1 MSPVERRFRINS
13 PAVASEV
20 IEGEA
25 VIMNLKSGV
34 YFSTRQI
41 GGLLWSWI
49 EQGMSVSAMVH
60 ALAGT
65 SESGPEIVEQA
76 VARFIAK
83 LLEHDLIRELAS
95 DAPVPLFGPPPL
107 PAGTVFA
114 APVLDVYTDMQDL
127 LLLDPIHDVD
137 EAVGWPSP
145 KPPEE
150 SVA

>member
-1 MSPVERRFRINS
+1 MERRFRVNS

-20 IEGEA
+20 IDGEA

-34 YFSTRQI
+34 YFSTRQV
-41 GGLLWSWI
+41 GSLLWSWV
-49 EQGMSVSAMVH
+49 EQGASVSAMVH

-65 SESGPEIVEQA
+65 SDAKPEVVEQT
-76 VARFIAK
+76 VQRFIAE
-83 LLEHDLIRELAS
+83 LLEHDLIRELAP
-95 DAPVPLFGPPPL
+95 DAPVPLLGAPPL

-114 APVLDVYTDMQDL
+114 VPVLEVYNDMQDL

>member
-1 MSPVERRFRINS
+1 VERRFRVNS
-13 PAVASEV
+13 PAVASEI

-34 YFSTRQI
+34 YFSTSQV
-41 GGLLWSWI
+41 GSLLWSWI
-49 EQGMSVSAMVH
+49 EQGHTVSAMVH
-60 ALAGT
+60 ELSGT
-65 SESGPEIVEQA
+65 SEAGREVVEQT
-76 VARFIAK
+76 VARFIAQ
-83 LLEHDLIRELAS
+83 LLEHDLIRELAP
-95 DAPVPLFGPPPL
+95 DAPVPLLGAPPL

-114 APVLDVYTDMQDL
+114 PPVLEVYTDMQDL

-137 EAVGWPSP
+137 ETVGWPSP